1 MNPWLQIPSSD
12 YEAHMS
18 SPDVQQLPVL
28 NEIFRRVVDHF
39 NPRSVCIP
47 GSTTGN
53 GFEHLIGRE
62 LDLIL
67 GIDINYRFLSE
78 CRAWFAEDLPNLN
91 LLCADLNSL
100 VFRKGSFDLVHA
112 ALVFEYVDVDKL
124 VADIYGWL
132 NWGGIMSVVL
142 QLPSEHS
149 APVSDTPYESL
160 KQLNNLLKL
169 VEVDR
174 FIDIAGQKGFTE
186 IKSEYVDLQKG
197 KKFYVGY
204 FKKMGVF
211 SIGS

>member
-18 SPDVQQLPVL
+18 APDVQQLPVL
-28 NEIFRRVVDHF
+28 NEIFRRVVDQF

-53 GFEHLIGRE
+53 GFEHLIDRE

-67 GIDINYRFLSE
+67 GIDINYSYLSE

-100 VFRKGSFDLVHA
+100 NFRKSSFDLVHA
-112 ALVFEYVDVDKL
+112 ALVFEYIEVDKL
-124 VADIYGWL
+124 VTNIYNWL

-149 APVSDTPYESL
+149 APVSETPYKSL
-160 KQLNNLLKL
+160 AQLSSMLKL
-169 VEVDR
+169 VEVAS
-174 FIDIAGQKGFTE
+174 FIESAVQKGFTE
-186 IKSEYVDLQKG
+186 IKSDYVDLQKG
-197 KKFYVGY
+197 KRFYVGY
-204 FKKMGVF
+204 FKKIGVF

>member
-18 SPDVQQLPVL
+18 APDVQQLPVL
-28 NEIFRRVVDHF
+28 NEIFRRVVDQF

-53 GFEHLIGRE
+53 GFEHLIDRE

-67 GIDINYRFLSE
+67 GIDINYSYLSE

-100 VFRKGSFDLVHA
+100 NFSKSSFDLVHA
-112 ALVFEYVDVDKL
+112 ALVFEYIEVDKL
-124 VADIYGWL
+124 VTNIYNWL

-149 APVSDTPYESL
+149 APVSETPYKSL
-160 KQLNNLLKL
+160 AQLSSMLKL
-169 VEVDR
+169 VEVAS
-174 FIDIAGQKGFTE
+174 FIESAVQKGFTE
-186 IKSEYVDLQKG
+186 IKSDYVDLQKG
-197 KKFYVGY
+197 KRFYVGY
-204 FKKMGVF
+204 FKKIGVF